1 MSSSRGL
8 LRAAIAVLVASA
20 LGGCIHPL
28 YGRSGVN
35 TQLARI
41 EVAPIPDRLGHYLAE
56 ELKFDTDGSGNR
68 PTPKY
73 RLVVTATSSVGG
85 LVVNLSQLRS
95 DAAQVVVTAT
105 YTLTAI
111 EGGEKITSGT
121 ATASAS
127 YDRTEQRYANVRAA
141 RDAEIRAVQLLADQL
156 RTRLAI
162 ALLDRK

>member
-1 MSSSRGL
+1 MWLSERLRRLVPCL
-8 LRAAIAVLVASA
+8 LVLA
-20 LGGCIHPL
+20 LAGCIHPL
-28 YGRSGVN
+28 YGRNGVN
-35 TQLARI
+35 TQLAQI
-41 EVAPIPDRLGHYLAE
+41 EVAPIPDRLGHYLVE

-68 PTPKY
+68 PPPKY
-73 RLVVTATSSVGG
+73 RLTITAKSNVSG

-111 EGGEKITSGT
+111 EGGAQITTGT

-141 RDAEIRAVQLLADQL
+141 RDAEIRAVGLLADQI